1 MHSYIKILII
11 VADEALIDSV
21 HTSSYLTVSR
31 NLRAAYLPGHKKLY
45 DTIQLKKT
53 TVVKKIMTS
62 TTEFL
67 QNDDIIFTV
76 TFQVSN
82 VVKNRLHNYCVDA
95 TIRLMLSIM

>member
-1 MHSYIKILII
+1 MQSYIKIFII

-31 NLRAAYLPGHKKLY
+31 NLSAAYLPGHNKLY

-67 QNDDIIFTV
+67 
-76 TFQVSN
+76 
-82 VVKNRLHNYCVDA
+82 
-95 TIRLMLSIM
+95 